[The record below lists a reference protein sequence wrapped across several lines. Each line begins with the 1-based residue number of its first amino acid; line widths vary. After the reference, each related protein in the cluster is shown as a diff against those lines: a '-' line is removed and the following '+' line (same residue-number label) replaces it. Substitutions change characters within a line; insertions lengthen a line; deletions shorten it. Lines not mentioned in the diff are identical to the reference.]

1 MIEILIVA
9 ALVLWS
15 TVVVFKKVFPQTSN
29 SVFLKL
35 STACEQKGWQTLAK
49 WLKPKMAAGCGGNC
63 ACPASE
69 ETAAKKP
76 DVQAVKW
83 K

>member
-1 MIEILIVA
+1 MIEVMIVA

-29 SVFLKL
+29 SVFLKM
-35 STACEQKGWQTLAK
+35 SQACEARGWISLAK
-49 WLKPKMAAGCGGNC
+49 WLKPKMAMGCGGNC

-69 ETAAKKP
+69 DKQAKAAP
-76 DVQAVKW
+76 QQTVKW

>member
-1 MIEILIVA
+1 MIEYLIVA
-9 ALVLWS
+9 VIVLWS
-15 TVVVFKKVFPQTSN
+15 AVVVFKKVFPKTSG

-35 STACEQKGWQTLAK
+35 SNAAAAQGWLRLAK
-49 WLKPKMAAGCGGNC
+49 WLKPAMAAGCGGSCGC
-63 ACPASE
+63 AATDEPE
-69 ETAAKKP
+69 NKKP

>member
-15 TVVVFKKVFPQTSN
+15 AVVVFKKVFPKTSS
-29 SVFLKL
+29 SVFT
-35 STACEQKGWQTLAK
+35 SVADACAARGWARLAA
-49 WLKPKMAAGCGGNC
+49 WLKPAAPAGCGGSC
-63 ACPASE
+63 GCSASE
-69 ETAAKKP
+69 EPAQNKAE
-76 DVQAVKW
+76 VQAVKW